1 MMQSTTSA
9 DLTARETSSLIAA
22 DKVDGTE
29 VRNPAGETL
38 GTIERVMIDKRSG
51 KVAYAVM
58 RFGGFLGLGAER
70 QPIPWNL
77 LKYDEDVGG
86 YVLNLSRET
95 LEGAP
100 TTGRDIDAEFTDREW
115 REPLYRHYGAAPY
128 W

>member
-1 MMQSTTSA
+1 MQSATGA
-9 DLTARETSSLIAA
+9 DLTARETGSLIAA

-29 VRNPAGETL
+29 VRNPNGDTL

-58 RFGGFLGLGAER
+58 RFGGFLGLGADR
-70 QPIPWNL
+70 QPIPWEL
-77 LKYDEDVGG
+77 LKYDEGVGG
-86 YVLNLSRET
+86 YVLSLSKQE

-100 TTGRDIDAEFTDREW
+100 ATPRDFDTGFSDQEW